1 MPVVA
6 EGSTVAEH
14 IRLRRPRSQPIPE
27 TDPSPEIPSIIQST
41 RCKSSISSVIL
52 STLSN
57 SNESGNGASGG
68 RKNFTS
74 AKFRVLGSAAS
85 SQVSVPAVIR
95 TSADWQAKKVRKKKQ
110 RSPPQQQQKKSG
122 NKGVNAVAPNPAAAS
137 VECVVPD
144 VWCAPGIAFSAD
156 AASVDCVV
164 ARRPASG
171 RGKVDGDKINQREV
185 SFSLFFSLTI

>member
-27 TDPSPEIPSIIQST
+27 TDPSPEIPSIIQSA
-41 RCKSSISSVIL
+41 RCKSSISSLIL
-52 STLSN
+52 STFSN

-68 RKNFTS
+68 RKNFAS
-74 AKFRVLGSAAS
+74 AKFRVLGCAAS

-95 TSADWQAKKVRKKKQ
+95 TSADWQAKKVRKKK
-110 RSPPQQQQKKSG
+110 QQKKSG

-144 VWCAPGIAFSAD
+144 VWCAPGIGFSVD

-185 SFSLFFSLTI
+185 SFSILLSLFSLTI